1 MLWSTIKKLRLV
13 CGIWPTL
20 VKQTKAGNLSA
31 VEFDQRSLWYSM
43 LFTCPD
49 SEALV
54 CEVSYENYS
63 GCPSPVPIHLYIWSS
78 ECSVNTNVLPSC
90 GAKGWNIFMGM
101 YTESDLTGAAVCCKG
116 FLQEECIAFFFSIWP
131 CLVYFLRTYSKINR
145 EDMQLFKLCK
155 ISPLPQQ
162 LSSFMDANILLTHF
176 LALWRLSI
184 RDFNL

>member
-1 MLWSTIKKLRLV
+1 MLWSTMKKLRLV

-20 VKQTKAGNLSA
+20 VKQTRA
-31 VEFDQRSLWYSM
+31 
-43 LFTCPD
+43 
-49 SEALV
+49 SE
-54 CEVSYENYS
+54 S
-63 GCPSPVPIHLYIWSS
+63 GHVNSIEYHRLLYIWSS

-131 CLVYFLRTYSKINR
+131 CLVYFLRTYWKINR